1 MDDRD
6 FIIAEYKE
14 LVKRQALEIA
24 HLDEQL
30 KKLMEENE
38 RLQAALEL
46 AKLPPITTPAPSNPP
61 WPSTPPW
68 LPADPKRPWWEQP
81 WMVVPCTYKE
91 PTIKEA
97 GDSGV

>member
-38 RLQAALEL
+38 LLERQL
-46 AKLPPITTPAPSNPP
+46 AIRELPPINTPAPSYPGP
-61 WPSTPPW
+61 ITIPVPGTPGY
-68 LPADPKRPWWEQP
+68 KYKGWWE
-81 WMVVPCTYKE
+81 Y
-91 PTIKEA
+91 PTPYCLCKATDKGI
-97 GDSGV
+97 SV